1 MISLGM
7 SCKSTLSGNTILI
20 ELLAIGPPQD
30 LQQTL
35 KFYICYYMQYFY
47 VKRYKNITIIYSVL
61 VKKQKFKGETLAA

>member
-47 VKRYKNITIIYSVL
+47 VKRYLKYHNYLQCLGKKTKN
-61 VKKQKFKGETLAA
+61 